1 MSFQNNLTEFNF
13 NLETLDLLKNEK
25 LEESEIID
33 TLIEAGFESELTQL
47 LLNIN
52 RSYLKSVLVRLKLY
66 NKLNKSGD
74 QVMNSLQDYKNLK
87 PLVRLLFGTSDDLQV
102 SNYEPSQNESNIS
115 TNNDSNKTTE
125 NESNE
130 VTDKKVDEE
139 VDEEVNDTVEDN
151 KVDESSDEENFYEN
165 FFMECLESTD
175 NKKDSVKSREIY
187 SAFKSWYINKFTS
200 SDVPSKTLLKKFLSE
215 KLGKPVKSSWSSLKL
230 TV

>member
-1 MSFQNNLTEFNF
+1 MNFQNNLTEFNF

-25 LEESEIID
+25 LAESEIVD
-33 TLIEAGFESELTQL
+33 TLIEAGFESDLTTL
-47 LLNIN
+47 LLNLN
-52 RSYLKSVLVRLKLY
+52 RTYLNGILVRLKLY

-74 QVMNSLQDYKNLK
+74 QVMNSLQDYQNLK

-102 SNYEPSQNESNIS
+102 SDYKPKQNE
-115 TNNDSNKTTE
+115 TNTTNDNDSNKTTE
-125 NESNE
+125 NDS
-130 VTDKKVDEE
+130 
-139 VDEEVNDTVEDN
+139 DEEVNETVKDN
-151 KVDESSDEENFYEN
+151 KENEENEENESSDEDNFYEN

-215 KLGKPVKSSWSSLKL
+215 KLGKPVKNSWSSLKL